1 MTLGTWLYRGTNAS
15 FAQGLGSSPRYTLQ
29 EGGGR
34 RKAGRCFEDG
44 VYTNAHFVFIHLQAS
59 RFQSLPSDIP
69 ALLKMAM
76 VLYQYSHCKSK
87 CLYSHQKLYGWRDSY
102 SSSFSR
108 LLLPRGGIIGRR
120 GVSGQALGNGVQLGV
135 RMMHSGFFCSVCFG
149 S

>member
-1 MTLGTWLYRGTNAS
+1 MFG
-15 FAQGLGSSPRYTLQ
+15 LQ
-29 EGGGR
+29 EKGR
-34 RKAGRCFEDG
+34 LVFSWKNIMEINTGRWGQEEGRKVFSRD

-59 RFQSLPSDIP
+59 RFQTLPSDIT
-69 ALLKMAM
+69 ALLKMVM

-87 CLYSHQKLYGWRDSY
+87 CLYSHRKLYGWRDCY

-120 GVSGQALGNGVQLGV
+120 GVSGQALGNGVQLCV